1 MNELIDYLLRIG
13 VGGGQKGS
21 PTSFPPVTSRNVGIS
36 HQNILI
42 FRVNPF
48 ATLV

>member
-13 VGGGQKGS
+13 GGGQKGS